1 MSSKNKAKLQK
12 GLVLLWVLAPQTS
25 AQNSTVLDS
34 TPIPVPLR
42 ISSRQSTDP
51 AFTNDNEFQSQ
62 VISNHN
68 WYRAEHSA
76 APLTWSD
83 SLAGTSQAWVSK
95 CLFQHSRGPGD
106 SGPGENI
113 AAGYTTLVASI
124 DAWGLERVNYDW
136 NNPGFSESTG
146 HFTQLV
152 WKGTT
157 QVGCGRKLCPPGFPN
172 PAMENWYIVCQYLP
186 AGNVMAPG
194 EFEENVGRQV
204 SGTPSVGIV
213 GSGGGGQAPS
223 YIPTSAVQG
232 SGAEKDKDNKV
243 LAMLS
248 LVAAMAP
255 EILRAVV

>member
-1 MSSKNKAKLQK
+1 MTGITLASQK
-12 GLVLLWVLAPQTS
+12 VLAILHNLSGKEQLKS
-25 AQNSTVLDS
+25 VAGESFAVS
-34 TPIPVPLR
+34 FIPL
-42 ISSRQSTDP
+42 IQ
-51 AFTNDNEFQSQ
+51 ESQ
-62 VISNHN
+62 LN
-68 WYRAEHSA
+68 
-76 APLTWSD
+76 
-83 SLAGTSQAWVSK
+83 K
-95 CLFQHSRGPGD
+95 K
-106 SGPGENI
+106 I
-113 AAGYTTLVASI
+113 A
-124 DAWGLERVNYDW
+124 
-136 NNPGFSESTG
+136 
-146 HFTQLV
+146 
-152 WKGTT
+152 
-157 QVGCGRKLCPPGFPN
+157 PGFPN